1 MMVRA
6 SNSKVLEEVRESR
19 VLQTLKVH
27 GLRFAVRGL
36 GSSVCRSLRG
46 RKDQPQAT
54 AHRRFGKVDSRHRF
68 RSNAQLHNCT
78 WSNRERGGRKGESER
93 KTRCSSS
100 IPTMAPGLGWLSR
113 T

>member
-19 VLQTLKVH
+19 VLQTLKVY

-68 RSNAQLHNCT
+68 RTNAQLHNCT
-78 WSNRERGGRKGESER
+78 WSNRERGGRKGERVRER
-93 KTRCSSS
+93 LGVHPL
-100 IPTMAPGLGWLSR
+100 PTMAPGLGWLSR